1 MNAGLIIFS
10 IILVI
15 VVLVIIAVIQH
26 NREEDRKEAVR
37 LANENTNRNI
47 KRYITDQRKAAVSNA
62 RRSQREGTE
71 FMRAENIVSISQSE
85 KVARKS
91 YGLTKEKAE
100 RISMNTRSAYDCD
113 YDSAPSRQTSRSSRS
128 HSYSDSGSS
137 GYSSSDSGSSCSS
150 SDSGG
155 SSSSSCD

>member
-71 FMRAENIVSISQSE
+71 FMRTENIVSISQSE

-113 YDSAPSRQTSRSSRS
+113 YDSAPSRQTSRSS
-128 HSYSDSGSS
+128 HSYSNSGSCSSGSS
-137 GYSSSDSGSSCSS
+137 SSSCSS

-155 SSSSSCD
+155 SSSSCD